1 MLKSQKAVDIR
12 LPAMVQSRTRLR
24 PYRSASLPIE
34 GETMNWQNLRID
46 QAKKRIRS
54 GCHQS

>member
-1 MLKSQKAVDIR
+1 MLKSQTAVDIR

-46 QAKKRIRS
+46 QAKKE
-54 GCHQS
+54 